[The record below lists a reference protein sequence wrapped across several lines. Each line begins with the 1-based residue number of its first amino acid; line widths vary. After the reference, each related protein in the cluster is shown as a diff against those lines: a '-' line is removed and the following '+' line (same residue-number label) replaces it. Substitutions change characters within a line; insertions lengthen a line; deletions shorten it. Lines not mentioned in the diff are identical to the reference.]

1 MKHTAPSTVV
11 LDFNGVLGLQPT
23 EAMWE
28 NLTATAGWPADQSD
42 YFKAAFWNARDAYDA
57 DTVTDAE
64 FWTAV
69 LGTEPTPHHLD
80 ELRAA
85 DTAMWTRTD
94 DRVLAV
100 LRRVREAGLPLVL
113 LSNAPRMLAD
123 ALDDTHWQRQLFT
136 DAVYSARLGLCK
148 PDPAADQQALA
159 ATGTAPEHVLFVGD
173 RLDNCATARELG
185 MNALHFTG
193 DATELATALSL

>member
-1 MKHTAPSTVV
+1 MKPSNPSAVV
-11 LDFNGVLGLQPT
+11 LDFNGVLGVQPT
-23 EAMWE
+23 AAMWE

-57 DTVTDAE
+57 GTITDAE
-64 FWTAV
+64 FWTTV
-69 LGTEPTPHHLD
+69 LGTEPTPRHLD

-100 LRRVREAGLPLVL
+100 LRRIREAGLPLVL
-113 LSNAPRMLAD
+113 LSNAPSMLAD
-123 ALDDTHWQRQLFT
+123 ALDDSSWRRELFT
-136 DAVYSARLGLCK
+136 EAVYSARLGLCK
-148 PDPAADQQALA
+148 PDPAAYQQALA
-159 ATGTAPEHVLFVGD
+159 ATRTAPEHVLFVDD

-185 MNALHFTG
+185 MHALHFTG
-193 DATELATALSL
+193 DATELAAALAL

>member
-1 MKHTAPSTVV
+1 MKPSIPTAVV
-11 LDFNGVLGLQPT
+11 LDFNGVLGVQPT

-28 NLTATAGWPADQSD
+28 NLTATAGWPADQSG

-57 DTVTDAE
+57 GTITDAE
-64 FWTAV
+64 FWTEV
-69 LGTEPTPHHLD
+69 LGTEPTPRHLD

-113 LSNAPRMLAD
+113 LSNAPHMLAA
-123 ALDDTHWQRQLFT
+123 ALDDSSWRRELFT
-136 DAVYSARLGLCK
+136 EAVYSARLGLCK
-148 PDPAADQQALA
+148 PDPAAYQQALA
-159 ATGTAPEHVLFVGD
+159 ATGTAPEHVLFVDD

-185 MNALHFTG
+185 MQALHFTG
-193 DATELATALSL
+193 DASELAITLAL